1 MFNKAVVGLD
11 RSPAEQPLLSCLSDL
26 TRWGVRSVV
35 LTHVIVVDYVR
46 GAEYGHED
54 ECRRWLEERAV
65 PLREAGL
72 EVTVSVSHS
81 GVPAEELLAVAS
93 NHDADL
99 IVVGS
104 RSHNFMHDLFLGS
117 VAKEVI
123 RKSAIPVLIER
134 LEPAVHGASESCAA
148 VCSQKLERILL
159 ATDFSSQSQAAADAA
174 VTLAPKAARTDCLTV
189 LPPNDTNNGANDIER
204 ARQAL
209 EAIIKRIEAAGG
221 RGQSRIERGDPAEI
235 IARVGQEGYS
245 LVIVGKHGRNW
256 IQGMLIGSTAAKVC
270 EIAKRPVLMVPSQK
284 E

>member
-1 MFNKAVVGLD
+1 MFNKAVVSLD
-11 RSPAEQPLLSCLSDL
+11 RSPAEQSLLSCLTEL

-35 LTHVIVVDYVR
+35 LAHVIVVDYVQ

-54 ECRRWLEERAV
+54 ECRRWLEERAA
-65 PLREAGL
+65 PLRQAGL
-72 EVTVSVSHS
+72 EVAVSVSDS

-93 NHDADL
+93 RQNADL

-134 LEPAVHGASESCAA
+134 LEPTVKGTAESCAA
-148 VCSQKLERILL
+148 VSSQKLDRILL
-159 ATDFSSQSQAAADAA
+159 ATDFSTQSRAAADAA
-174 VTLAPKAARTDCLTV
+174 IALAPKAARTDCLTV
-189 LPPNDTNNGANDIER
+189 LPPDDANNGVNDIEW
-204 ARQAL
+204 ARKEL
-209 EAIIKRIEAAGG
+209 GAIIKRIEAAGG
-221 RGQSRIERGDPAEI
+221 RAEGRMERGDPAEI

-245 LVIVGKHGRNW
+245 LVIVGKHGQSW
-256 IQGMLIGSTAAKVC
+256 VEGVLIGSTAAKVC
-270 EIAKRPVLMVPSQK
+270 EIAKRPVLMVPLQK